1 MASESTAFEYA
12 MGLFSVLIGLA
23 VIDVATSFHR
33 LMRHRQNVRWDPLVL
48 CAAVYAL
55 CMAVYMWFDLWG
67 VRHFAATRQFL
78 FYVGLVGQFFLLFL
92 AAAASLPD
100 DPAPGTDLKAYYAEN
115 RRYFWTLIAL
125 FQLGYFL
132 FGVFFLSGKGAH
144 VSPVVVALTYS
155 LMGAPLVIATALI
168 FLKSRIAHWIG
179 IALMFVAMILHYGA
193 ARIG

>member
-78 FYVGLVGQFFLLFL
+78 FYLGLVGQFFLLFL

-144 VSPVVVALTYS
+144 VAPVVVALTYS

-168 FLKSRIAHWIG
+168 FLKCRIAHWIG
-179 IALMFVAMILHYGA
+179 IALMFVAMILHYG
-193 ARIG
+193 